1 MKMWT
6 ALIYALLTAVAVSS
20 PAFAAQ
26 EIRAD
31 KILIEKAAR
40 RLTLFSKGEAIKIY
54 RIALG
59 GKPIGQKERE
69 GDNKT
74 PEGIYKIDS
83 RNRSSRYHVAL
94 HISFPNDK
102 DRKRAKELGASPGG
116 EVMIHGIK
124 NGFGWVGGFHT
135 WLDWT
140 KGCIAVTNKE
150 IEEIDKLVPNE
161 TVVEIRP

>member
-1 MKMWT
+1 MWP
-6 ALIYALLTAVAVSS
+6 ALIYALLIAVALSS

-26 EIRAD
+26 EVRAD
-31 KILIEKAAR
+31 KVLIEKAVR
-40 RLTLFSKGEAIKIY
+40 RLTLFSKTEAIKIY

-59 GKPIGQKERE
+59 GNPVGPKERE
-69 GDNKT
+69 GDKKT
-74 PEGIYKIDS
+74 PEGIYQIDS

-116 EVMIHGIK
+116 GILIHGIK
-124 NGFGWVGGFHT
+124 HGFGWLGGFHA

-140 KGCIAVTNKE
+140 KGCVAVTNKE
-150 IEEIDKLVPNE
+150 IEEIDRLVPDG